1 MSKIE
6 ELISE
11 IEDYIDSCKAQP
23 FSNNKKI
30 IVDRDIIDDLLVD
43 LRLRV
48 PDEIKKYQKIIS
60 SRDSIL
66 SDAKAKA
73 DSLLR
78 EATEQ
83 TSELTSEHEIMRR
96 AMEQANQVIDQANM
110 RAQEIVDKATI
121 DANGIREA
129 SIRYTDEMLK
139 SLQMIISHSMEST
152 QGKFAS
158 FMASMQ
164 SNYDIVMANRREL
177 RPEEEEQP
185 PQEERPEED
194 DTEENSEA
202 AQE

>member
-30 IVDRDIIDDLLVD
+30 IVDKDIIDDLLVD

-73 DSLLR
+73 DSLLN
-78 EATEQ
+78 AANKQ
-83 TSELTSEHEIMRR
+83 TDELINEHEIMRR
-96 AMEQANQVIDQANM
+96 ALEQSNQLIEQANAQAQ
-110 RAQEIVDKATI
+110 AIVDNATT

-129 SIRYTDEMLK
+129 SVRYTDEMLK
-139 SLQMIISHSMEST
+139 SLQTIISHSMENT
-152 QGKFAS
+152 QNKFAS
-158 FMASMQ
+158 FMTSMQ
-164 SNYDIVMANRREL
+164 GTYDIVMVNRREL
-177 RPEEEEQP
+177 RPDDPQIAQLNEP
-185 PQEERPEED
+185 PQGGE
-194 DTEENSEA
+194 TL
-202 AQE
+202 Q

>member
-1 MSKIE
+1 MSNIE
-6 ELISE
+6 ELVSE

-30 IVDRDIIDDLLVD
+30 IVDRDVIDDLLVD

-73 DSLLR
+73 DSLLS
-78 EATEQ
+78 EATKQ

-96 AMEQANQVIDQANM
+96 AMEQANQVIEQANIQ
-110 RAQEIVDKATI
+110 AQDIVDKATM

-139 SLQMIISHSMEST
+139 SLQTIISHSMEST
-152 QGKFAS
+152 QSKFAS
-158 FMASMQ
+158 FITSMQ

-185 PQEERPEED
+185 VQEAQAQDGEAPA
-194 DTEENSEA
+194 ENLDE
-202 AQE
+202 

>member
-30 IVDRDIIDDLLVD
+30 IVDRDVIDDLLVD

-48 PDEIKKYQKIIS
+48 PDEIKKYQTIIS

-73 DSLLR
+73 DSLLS
-78 EATEQ
+78 EATKQ

-96 AMEQANQVIDQANM
+96 AMEQANQVIEQANIQ
-110 RAQEIVDKATI
+110 AQDIVDKATM

-139 SLQMIISHSMEST
+139 SLQTIISHSMEST
-152 QGKFAS
+152 QSKFAS
-158 FMASMQ
+158 FITSMQ

-185 PQEERPEED
+185 VQEAQAQDGEAPA
-194 DTEENSEA
+194 ENLDE
-202 AQE
+202 